1 MTLEQ
6 LALDVLGLSARERA
20 ILAQQII
27 ASLEDEAVGDV
38 EALWAE
44 VAENRLRQVT
54 ENKVS
59 LRPVEVALA
68 EIKSKLGR

>member
-38 EALWAE
+38 ETLWAE

-59 LRPVEVALA
+59 LRPAEVALA
-68 EIKSKLGR
+68 EIKTKLGR